1 MSDFNREEASEK
13 LLALADYLEVD
24 PETITE
30 LDTDWHNTP
39 DSAFITEDGEEYC
52 VLDEVEADDAML
64 SSVENFIEECGI
76 DGFSD
81 YFQDWIKDN
90 AVDSDWFEEAYKE
103 EARYYAEDIW
113 TEEDRKYGNRLIQ
126 EMYSEDMLT
135 DDDFE
140 HDEDDEPMFD
150 ECLLDQD
157 ELVEKYVDNRVN
169 NEDDYIQYFRDIFGE
184 QAFTDIVKKENLL
197 DVDEIAK
204 ELTSVDGRGPS
215 LSYYDGEEHDLG
227 NGYYAYRVN

>member
-30 LDTDWHNTP
+30 LDSEWHGIP

-76 DGFSD
+76 DGFSE

-90 AVDSDWFEEAYKE
+90 AVDSDWFEEAFKE
-103 EARYYAEDIW
+103 DARYYAEDIW
-113 TEEDRKYGNRLIQ
+113 EEEDNKYRNK
-126 EMYSEDMLT
+126 M
-135 DDDFE
+135 
-140 HDEDDEPMFD
+140 
-150 ECLLDQD
+150 
-157 ELVEKYVDNRVN
+157 
-169 NEDDYIQYFRDIFGE
+169 
-184 QAFTDIVKKENLL
+184 
-197 DVDEIAK
+197 
-204 ELTSVDGRGPS
+204 PS
-215 LSYYDGEEHDLG
+215 K
-227 NGYYAYRVN
+227 N